1 MVFFTV
7 YIISVIIVL
16 VTRAGM
22 LWGGALVLVATG
34 LVTGF
39 NPLQWLGALRRT
51 DD

>member
-1 MVFFTV
+1 MKGTSVFK
-7 YIISVIIVL
+7 
-16 VTRAGM
+16 RAAALCLCAVM